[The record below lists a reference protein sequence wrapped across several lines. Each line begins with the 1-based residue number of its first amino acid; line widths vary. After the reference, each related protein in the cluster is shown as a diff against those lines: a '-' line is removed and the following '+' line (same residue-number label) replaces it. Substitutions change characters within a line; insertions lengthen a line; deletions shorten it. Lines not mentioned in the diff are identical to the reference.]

1 MLTTAYYFLQVILC
15 SGLMMGY
22 YWLVLRNKR
31 FHQYNR
37 FYLLAIALLSW
48 IVPLIKI
55 KWGHQVLSNDPQML
69 QLLSVVAD
77 SNSQIEENLSQQGFQ
92 WNLDSAAVFIYIT
105 VAGILLLGMI
115 RAFIRLYQ
123 LLKNHSCRSVGDVY
137 LILTQAKGTPFSF
150 FRYIFW
156 NEEIDIR
163 SEAGKQILQHELTHV
178 KEKHSFD
185 KLFIQVM
192 LIAGWFNPF
201 FWLLRRE
208 MDMIHEFIADRKAVS
223 NGDTASLAQMLLT
236 AAYPQQQFALTN
248 PFFFSP
254 IKRRLQML
262 NNNKHPRF
270 SYIRRLVVL
279 PLLAIVVVL
288 FAFRSKEQRKHGTLS
303 VASVVEHVV
312 DAIAVNGFESGKPD
326 ISVFDEARLDR
337 TYTVVIDAGHGGA
350 DRGAIG
356 ADGTTEA
363 ELTLQL
369 AKMIKELNGNEKIKI
384 ELTRAG
390 DVFQSVAEK
399 AKLANRFH
407 PDLFISLHCNTT
419 ADIRSAGG
427 ISYKNPTNGIEIFI
441 PQKNRAFN
449 YEGSHVL
456 ASQISSSLEK
466 KDEKM
471 LGIKSRSKG
480 IWVIE
485 NVESPAILL
494 EAGFMTHKEDLAKL
508 KDAAYQKQMA
518 ESILQGI
525 NDFLSK
531 PVQTK
536 LNLNSLGLDT
546 IVIKQAGKED
556 EIKVAFTPQNNELGH
571 ALMILDGKKS
581 DTNVLRLLDPNLI
594 HSVNVLKGESANA
607 LYGEEGKNGVVLIT
621 TKEAAG
627 RIRQSYAD
635 TIPNLSLASVIN
647 YGKKDNADVKDFL
660 KRNPSVKDVYWWAHQ
675 SLKMQIELKNGT
687 EETYDLSKP
696 ESKERAEK
704 KYGKLPVAP
713 PPPPPGITVED
724 IKLENVNK
732 PQVNVTSNANTN
744 VTVDNM
750 QPGTNTTVHLKGIE
764 GDSYKVFTQVQKPA
778 EFPGGIPAWT
788 KYLER
793 NLNRDIIVKK
803 GGPPGTYIVKLQFTV
818 SETGTVSDVRAL
830 NDPGYGTAAEAV
842 RLIKKGPSWKPAV
855 QNGVEVSSVHT
866 QSITWIISE
875 PGKK

>member
-92 WNLDSAAVFIYIT
+92 WNLDSAAVFIYIA

-115 RAFIRLYQ
+115 RAFVRLYQ

-192 LIAGWFNPF
+192 LIAGWFNPL

-208 MDMIHEFIADRKAVS
+208 MDMIHEFIADRKVVS

-312 DAIAVNGFESGKPD
+312 DAIAVNSFESGKPD
-326 ISVFDEARLDR
+326 MSVFDEARLDR
-337 TYTVVIDAGHGGA
+337 TYTVVIDAGHGGT
-350 DRGAIG
+350 DKGVTG
-356 ADGTTEA
+356 ADGTTESQI
-363 ELTLQL
+363 TLQL
-369 AKMIKELNGNEKIKI
+369 AKQIKQLNENEQIRI
-384 ELTRAG
+384 VLTRET
-390 DVFQSVAEK
+390 DEFQTVVKKAE
-399 AKLANRFH
+399 LANQYH
-407 PDLFISLHCNTT
+407 PDLFLSLHCN
-419 ADIRSAGG
+419 DVVSAQNN
-427 ISYKNPTNGIEIFI
+427 STGIEMFI
-441 PQKNRAFN
+441 ASKNRTTN
-449 YEGSHVL
+449 YEASQVL
-456 ASQISSSLEK
+456 ATRLTASLEK
-466 KDEKM
+466 LNEKM
-471 LGIKSRSKG
+471 LGIKSREKG
-480 IWVIE
+480 VWVLQ
-485 NVESPAILL
+485 NVQSPAVLL
-494 EAGFMTHKEDLAKL
+494 EAGFITNKDDLQKL
-508 KDAAYQKQMA
+508 KAETYQKQMA
-518 ESILQGI
+518 LSILQGI
-525 NDFLSK
+525 NNFLSK

-556 EIKVAFTPQNNELGH
+556 EIKVAFTPQNNALGH
-571 ALMILDGKKS
+571 ALMILDGEKA
-581 DTNVLRLLDPNLI
+581 DTNVLRSLNPTLI
-594 HSVNVLKGESANA
+594 HSVNILKGESANA

-627 RIRQSYAD
+627 RIRLSYAD
-635 TIPNLSLASVIN
+635 SIPNLSLASVIN

-660 KRNPSVKDVYWWAHQ
+660 KRNPFVKDVYWWAHQ

-732 PQVNVTSNANTN
+732 QQVNVTSNANTN
-744 VTVDNM
+744 VTVDNI
-750 QPGTNTTVHLKGIE
+750 QPGTNTNAHLKDIKE
-764 GDSYKVFTQVQKPA
+764 DTYKVFTQAQKPA

-830 NDPGYGTAAEAV
+830 NDPGYGAAAEAV
-842 RLIKKGPSWKPAV
+842 RLIQKGPSWKPAV

-875 PGKK
+875 PAKKKM